1 VVLDL
6 RKRIVINESP
16 PSDSVGCIWTVAIVS
31 SSPYVGSKP
40 GYIQKKKE
48 IHLPRLTATDNGVRR
63 ASGLCW
69 LCLRNGTRRL
79 RGRQGVRPSVV
90 TPNPGP
96 TWWPGAPTLFGNC
109 VSKIPSRLAGL
120 GQVSRAVVDQQIWAR
135 VRFEEFK
142 GPPVTGP
149 SPNHLGLACNLLCPD
164 TAIVYRWCSDAL
176 SYEYYC

>member
-40 GYIQKKKE
+40 GYIQKKKDSPTPP
-48 IHLPRLTATDNGVRR
+48 HCYGQWRAAGVRPLLVVSAQR
-63 ASGLCW
+63 YKAPARPAGF
-69 LCLRNGTRRL
+69 
-79 RGRQGVRPSVV
+79 RPSVV

-109 VSKIPSRLAGL
+109 VTKIPSRLAGL